1 MSDTAATASSPTSS
15 AAPLAPAARSLRG
28 YARWRWWELALFA
41 ALPISWLL
49 LPSQALLLNE
59 IAIVALFAISLDLI
73 LGYAG
78 IVSLG
83 HAAFFGFGA
92 YGAALFAK
100 HVMSD
105 PLIGMAF
112 AIAISALLG
121 AATSVLIL
129 RGTDLTRLMV
139 TLGVASIL
147 YELANKLEDLTGGAD
162 GLQGVVMAPL
172 LGRFEFDIAGR
183 TAYAYA
189 LSVLVVCVLIARRI
203 VHSPFGISLQALR
216 DNRLRA
222 TSIGLSVH
230 ARLVAVYT
238 IAAAIAGA
246 AGALL
251 AQTTGFA
258 SLDVFDF
265 HRSAEVLLVLVI
277 GGTGYLYGGIFGAIV
292 FKLLHDL
299 ISAWTPQYWNFWL
312 GLFLVVL
319 VLVGRERLIRP
330 HTWWRRA
337 SNNPAVPLAAPS
349 GEGRP

>member
-1 MSDTAATASSPTSS
+1 MSAPADTLS
-15 AAPLAPAARSLRG
+15 PAARSLRG
-28 YARWRWWELALFA
+28 YARWRWWELAVFA
-41 ALPISWLL
+41 ALPLSWLL
-49 LPSQALLLNE
+49 LPGQSLLLNE
-59 IAIVALFAISLDLI
+59 IAIVALFAVSLDLV

-83 HAAFFGFGA
+83 HAAFLGFGA
-92 YGAALFAK
+92 YAAALFAK
-100 HVMSD
+100 DVMPD
-105 PLIGMAF
+105 PLVGLAV
-112 AIAISALLG
+112 AVVASALLG

-147 YELANKLEDLTGGAD
+147 YELANKLDWLTGGAD
-162 GLQGVVMAPL
+162 GLQGVVMGPIVTPF
-172 LGRFEFDIAGR
+172 GRFDFDLSGR
-183 TAYAYA
+183 VAYAYS
-189 LSVLVVCVLIARRI
+189 LVVLVLVLLIARRI

-222 TSIGLSVH
+222 SSIGLSVRL
-230 ARLVAVYT
+230 RLVAVYT

-246 AGALL
+246 AGGLL
-251 AQTTGFA
+251 AQSSGFA

-292 FKLLHDL
+292 FQLLHDL
-299 ISAWTPQYWNFWL
+299 VSAWTPQYWNFWL

-319 VLVGRERLIRP
+319 VLVGRERFVRP
-330 HTWWRRA
+330 WTWFA
-337 SNNPAVPLAAPS
+337 
-349 GEGRP
+349 GRGKR

>member
-1 MSDTAATASSPTSS
+1 MSGAAA
-15 AAPLAPAARSLRG
+15 SLRAD
-28 YARWRWWELALFA
+28 ARWRWWEGALLA
-41 ALPISWLL
+41 ALLLSWVA
-49 LPSQALLLNE
+49 LPTHALLLNE
-59 IAIVALFAISLDLI
+59 IAILALFAVSLDLI

-92 YGAALFAK
+92 YAAALFAK
-100 HVMSD
+100 LVMPD
-105 PLIGMAF
+105 PWVGMAV
-112 AIAISALLG
+112 AVVSSAVLG
-121 AATSVLIL
+121 AACSLLIL

-147 YELANKLEDLTGGAD
+147 YELANKLDGLTGGAD
-162 GLQGVVMAPL
+162 GLQGVVMGPL
-172 LGRFEFDIAGR
+172 RTPFGAFEFDLAGR
-183 TAYAYA
+183 AAYAYTLA
-189 LSVLVVCVLIARRI
+189 VLIVCVFVARHL
-203 VHSPFGISLQALR
+203 VHSPFGFSMQALR

-222 TSIGLSVH
+222 GSIGLSVNL
-230 ARLVAVYT
+230 RLVAIYT
-238 IAAAIAGA
+238 VAAAIAGA

-251 AQTTGFA
+251 AQTSGFA

-299 ISAWTPQYWNFWL
+299 VSAWTPQYWNFWL

-319 VLVGRERLIRP
+319 VLVGREKLIRP
-330 HTWWRRA
+330 RSWFGNA
-337 SNNPAVPLAAPS
+337 
-349 GEGRP
+349 

>member
-1 MSDTAATASSPTSS
+1 MSPSADVARNLAAS
-15 AAPLAPAARSLRG
+15 
-28 YARWRWWELALFA
+28 ARWRWWEGVLLA
-41 ALPISWLL
+41 ALVLSWWL
-49 LPSQALLLNE
+49 LPSQALLLKE
-59 IAIVALFAISLDLI
+59 IAVLALFAVSLDLI

-92 YGAALFAK
+92 YAAALFAK
-100 HVMSD
+100 HAMPE
-105 PLIGMAF
+105 PLVGMAF
-112 AIAISALLG
+112 AIVVSALLG

-147 YELANKLEDLTGGAD
+147 YELANKFEGLTGGAA
-162 GLQGVVMAPL
+162 GLPGVVIGPL
-172 LGRFEFDIAGR
+172 LGRFEWDLQGR
-183 TAYAYA
+183 VAYAYV
-189 LSVLVVCVLIARRI
+189 LVVLVVCVLIARRL
-203 VHSPFGISLQALR
+203 VHSPFGVSLQALR

-222 TSIGLSVH
+222 TSIGLSVN

-238 IAAAIAGA
+238 VAAAIAGA

-258 SLDVFDF
+258 SLDLFDF

-299 ISAWTPQYWNFWL
+299 ISAGMPLYWNFWL

-319 VLVGRERLIRP
+319 VMVGRDRLMRP
-330 HTWWRRA
+330 ARWWRPSESRA
-337 SNNPAVPLAAPS
+337 A
-349 GEGRP
+349 G